1 MTHAL
6 LAGAVLAAMAAL
18 AVHDARRAMVDPRTV
33 LALLGAAAAWRFA
46 GPNSGDGGSWAQ
58 LADGVLG
65 AALGIACV
73 MVPIGA
79 AQLLRR
85 RWPLYPGDAMLL
97 GAFGFLLG
105 VPGLAWTMLL
115 GSGLALIY
123 RFWLQRRRGRP
134 FRRGLVPLG
143 PGMCAGAA
151 VVFLCTSF
159 GVAFAGGPSAQ
170 GAGTGPQ
177 PIAVAPLSAGA
188 EADDMPSLPATELA
202 PALPALPAALAA
214 REVSLTIKERLPFP
228 ALVRRLAG
236 ASGVE
241 VSIEERPSRIAG
253 GGALALPDPP
263 MLRLSWNGPL
273 QGLLDRVARLSGYD
287 WSWETLVP
295 GTLVPETLV
304 PETLGPGGRVVF
316 YRYRDAAQRVPEAAE
331 GAPEAAGAAV
341 ENGKD
346 GSAELWEVDP
356 VAHRTLRGVLEAWAA
371 RAGWTLVWSVDRDY
385 ALGASAVFE
394 GSFLEAA
401 DLLLSGPATRQAL
414 DVRAYPANRHLVVDD
429 AGGAGW

>member
-1 MTHAL
+1 MTQAV

-46 GPNSGDGGSWAQ
+46 GADGVDGGAWTR
-58 LADGVLG
+58 LADGVPG
-65 AALGIACV
+65 AALGVACV

-115 GSGLALIY
+115 GSGLALVY

-134 FRRGLVPLG
+134 FRKGLVPLG
-143 PGMCAGAA
+143 PGMCAAAA
-151 VVFLCTSF
+151 VVFICTSF
-159 GVAFAGGPSAQ
+159 GVAFAGEPDARAADAGPHPS
-170 GAGTGPQ
+170 GA
-177 PIAVAPLSAGA
+177 ASLRAGV
-188 EADDMPSLPATELA
+188 EAGDMPSLPAMELA
-202 PALPALPAALAA
+202 PAPAALPAALAA
-214 REVSLTIKERLPFP
+214 RDVTLTMEEKLPFP
-228 ALVRRLAG
+228 ALVRRVAA

-241 VSIEERPSRIAG
+241 MSIEERPSRIAG
-253 GGALALPDPP
+253 GAAVLPDPP

-273 QGLLDRVARLSGYD
+273 RGLLDRVARLGGYD
-287 WSWETLVP
+287 WAWETLVP
-295 GTLVPETLV
+295 ESLVRE
-304 PETLGPGGRVVF
+304 GGAVVF
-316 YRYRDAAQRVPEAAE
+316 YRYRDVVQR
-331 GAPEAAGAAV
+331 APEAAAEQDEPNTAAAR
-341 ENGKD
+341 ESD
-346 GSAELWEVDP
+346 GTERWAVDP
-356 VAHRTLRGVLEAWAA
+356 AAHKTLRGVLEAWAT
-371 RAGWTLVWSVDRDY
+371 RAGWTLVWNGARDY
-385 ALGASAVFE
+385 ALGAAAVLE

-401 DLLLSGPATRQAL
+401 DLLLSGPATRQML

-429 AGGAGW
+429 VGGAGW